1 MWDDV
6 MSNDRK
12 KSRITAGMS
21 KAHRLGAGLLS
32 YLKLTTGFYKKDIL
46 PDYSFDSLLEKWP
59 YNDPHCVSDSF
70 SQNTLRDKEVDLSIC
85 IPAFNAEKSI
95 LTLLRQIERQ
105 KTSFKFEVLI
115 VNDGSTD
122 HTGENVAEFI
132 EGKENCHLLQQDNAG
147 LSAARNKAIDYSSGR
162 YLTFIDSDDEICE
175 GFIENLMSAATK
187 NDADIVRGQYF
198 SQRGN
203 YRRLRGIASSFAW
216 GKVYRASLFDK
227 IRFPEGYWFED
238 MINSFLLT
246 PLSGK
251 TVDLEVPVIIYKNA
265 EGSLSKVQIS
275 AVSYKSLEQLYLV
288 MSLIKDYKTL
298 GLTDE
303 AYLHRR
309 IMKECSRLMVRRTEK
324 LDEATRKQ
332 VFLACSRI
340 FEENEI
346 KSTEFS
352 GIDRI
357 FADVIINR
365 DYAAWKMAADYSV
378 IYNMLRL

>member
-1 MWDDV
+1 
-6 MSNDRK
+6 
-12 KSRITAGMS
+12 
-21 KAHRLGAGLLS
+21 
-32 YLKLTTGFYKKDIL
+32 
-46 PDYSFDSLLEKWP
+46 
-59 YNDPHCVSDSF
+59 
-70 SQNTLRDKEVDLSIC
+70 
-85 IPAFNAEKSI
+85 
-95 LTLLRQIERQ
+95 
-105 KTSFKFEVLI
+105 
-115 VNDGSTD
+115 
-122 HTGENVAEFI
+122 
-132 EGKENCHLLQQDNAG
+132 
-147 LSAARNKAIDYSSGR
+147 
-162 YLTFIDSDDEICE
+162 
-175 GFIENLMSAATK
+175 MSAATK

-227 IRFPEGYWFED
+227 FRFPEGYWFED
-238 MINSFLLT
+238 LIYSFLLT

-352 GIDRI
+352 GIDRT